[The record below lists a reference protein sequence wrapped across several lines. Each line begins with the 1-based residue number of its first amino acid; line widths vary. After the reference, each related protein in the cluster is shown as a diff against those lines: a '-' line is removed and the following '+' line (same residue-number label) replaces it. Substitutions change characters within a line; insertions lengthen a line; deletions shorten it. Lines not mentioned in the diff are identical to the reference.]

1 MENMKKCAKD
11 IKQML
16 NLKTEPVAVF
26 LLSSMTDETTFSN
39 FKDIEKHRYCQAL
52 MRARRREAVKLTNE
66 QISCPAA
73 AMAVGFRPLPE
84 GLASGKG
91 LVGFGITQQPE
102 TGKIMFENM
111 PHLESGSI
119 THVALCPLKDAP
131 LLPDVVVVEGKP
143 EQLMWLLLADL
154 NMAGGE
160 RRIGNT
166 AVLQAT
172 WVDSTIIPY
181 LENRMNFTLGCYG
194 CREATDIKTTENVIG
209 FPGKMLESLCRA
221 IEYFSKKAIPMSR
234 SKNAYKSLTE
244 KWESKSCG

>member
-1 MENMKKCAKD
+1 MENLKKYAKVMKE
-11 IKQML
+11 IL
-16 NLKTEPVAVF
+16 NLETEPVAVF
-26 LLSSMTDETTFSN
+26 LLSSMTDEPTFFD
-39 FKDIEKHRYCQAL
+39 FKDVEKHRYCQAL
-52 MRARRREAVKLTNE
+52 MRARRGEAIKLTNE

-73 AMAVGFRPLPE
+73 ARAFGFRPLPD

-111 PHLESGSI
+111 PHLDPGSI
-119 THVALCPLKDAP
+119 THIALCPLKDAP
-131 LLPDVVVVEGKP
+131 LIPDVVVVEGEP

-172 WVDSTIIPY
+172 CVDSTIIPY

-194 CREATDIKTTENVIG
+194 CREATDIKTTETVIG
-209 FPGKMLESLCRA
+209 FPGNMLESLCKA
-221 IEYFSKKAIPMSR
+221 IEYFSEKAMPRSR
-234 SKNAYKSLTE
+234 SKNTYKSLTDKRDAKGCE
-244 KWESKSCG
+244 